1 MTVAVV
7 GGRSDQELAACVV
20 GGCHVIGHAVGMDR
34 SFGVLASR
42 ELCGR
47 SVQVEAVPY
56 VRFRHEGKMLSAC
69 ERFRPRLLIVQC
81 GNFEAT
87 PPPFRL
93 RWSDAPERRSSP
105 TSTEVA
111 PDARYR
117 LTFAR
122 RLRFRVKQ
130 LADRAIRWKG
140 FDLERTATEIDG
152 FLGALSQL
160 EISRA
165 VVLTPLRTMD
175 PAINRYRSAVS
186 HLVKHGCLKY
196 GVMCIDTWECLSH
209 PDLFLPDG
217 VHLNSDGHKVLAAS
231 IVARL
236 L

>member
-1 MTVAVV
+1 MAAGVV
-7 GGRSDQELAACVV
+7 GAMADQELAVCVV

-34 SFGVLASR
+34 SFGVLAAR
-42 ELCGR
+42 ELCGPAVR
-47 SVQVEAVPY
+47 VEAVPY

-69 ERFRPRLLIVQC
+69 ERVRPGLLIVQC

-93 RWSDAPERRSSP
+93 RWSNAPERPSSP
-105 TSTEVA
+105 TSIEVDA
-111 PDARYR
+111 DARFR
-117 LTFAR
+117 LTLAR

-140 FDLERTATEIDG
+140 FDLERTAMELDR

-160 EISRA
+160 NVSRT

-175 PAINRYRSAVS
+175 PAINRYRSLVS
-186 HLVKHGCLKY
+186 NLIGQGCLKY
-196 GVMCIDTWECLSH
+196 GVMCIDTSECLSH

-217 VHLNSDGHKVLAAS
+217 VHLNSDGHKALAAS

-236 L
+236 V